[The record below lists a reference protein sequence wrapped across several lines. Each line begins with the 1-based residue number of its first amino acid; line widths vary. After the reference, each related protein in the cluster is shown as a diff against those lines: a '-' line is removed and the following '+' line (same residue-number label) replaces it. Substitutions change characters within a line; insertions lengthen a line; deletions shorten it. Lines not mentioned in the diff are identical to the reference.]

1 MLTKLQSPLI
11 TMYLFAG
18 DIGPKASVNEF
29 ELRDWQVEN
38 KNGQT
43 RLVKAQFPNMQPI
56 IQKTNKIER

>member
-18 DIGPKASVNEF
+18 NIGAKASVNEF

-43 RLVKAQFPNMQPI
+43 RLIKAQFPNMQPT